1 MIVISILWIMIDLL
15 RRYYLYVISIDRN
28 VFSN

>member
-1 MIVISILWIMIDLL
+1 MIMISILWIMIDLL
-15 RRYYLYVISIDRN
+15 RRYHLYVISIDRN

>member
-15 RRYYLYVISIDRN
+15 RRYYLYVISTYRN